1 MRRGKDGKTCS
12 RNEDKLLSVSS
23 PKMPQLRRIVMNYAT
38 AFFACALTLAQ
49 RLWVAF
55 EIFALAA
62 ADNTRFRVRWTYSK
76 HADQQRSPGGVGVR
90 SARLGTSSDFGSYR
104 ASRRPQQSAAWF
116 ACRFGG

>member
-1 MRRGKDGKTCS
+1 MTRGKDGKTCS

-62 ADNTRFRVRWTYSK
+62 ADNTRFRSLDILETRGSATISRW
-76 HADQQRSPGGVGVR
+76 R
-90 SARLGTSSDFGSYR
+90 
-104 ASRRPQQSAAWF
+104 W
-116 ACRFGG
+116 C